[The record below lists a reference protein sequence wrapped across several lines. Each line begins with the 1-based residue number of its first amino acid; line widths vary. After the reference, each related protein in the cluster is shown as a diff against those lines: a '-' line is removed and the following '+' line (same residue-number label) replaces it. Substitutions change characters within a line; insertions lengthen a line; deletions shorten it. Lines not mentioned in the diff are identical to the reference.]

1 MPAQPGADV
10 ETCPPSVGRD
20 GEQSPRRA
28 GRPTKLTPEVA
39 DKICQAIAGGNYRE
53 VAAAWAG
60 IGERT
65 LREWMQRGESP
76 RSRYHD
82 FRRRVLEAEQAA
94 EIRAVGLIMAKA
106 ATDPVHA
113 QWWLQRKH
121 PERWGRQDRSD
132 VKVTLT
138 DQPVAAALVEILRRF
153 IPEDKWDEFCGA
165 LDGDAGL
172 EGIRQ
177 TV

>member
-1 MPAQPGADV
+1 MPEPKT
-10 ETCPPSVGRD
+10 EEEPT
-20 GEQSPRRA
+20 RRA

-39 DKICQAIAGGNYRE
+39 DRICQAVAGGNYRE

-65 LREWMQRGESP
+65 LREWMRRGEDP

-94 EIRAVGLIMAKA
+94 EIRAVGLIMASA
-106 ATDPVHA
+106 AKDPKHA

-121 PERWGRQDRSD
+121 PDRWGRTERLSVRGE
-132 VKVTLT
+132 VKHEFGDDEQTLLANIAKA
-138 DQPVAAALVEILRRF
+138 VLARRGIR
-153 IPEDKWDEFCGA
+153 IPE
-165 LDGDAGL
+165 
-172 EGIRQ
+172 
-177 TV
+177 

>member
-94 EIRAVGLIMAKA
+94 EIRAVGLIMASA
-106 ATDPVHA
+106 AKDPKHA

-121 PERWGRQDRSD
+121 PERWGRKDRLQAEISGPGGGPVEMETKFD
-132 VKVTLT
+132 FSHLT
-138 DQPVAAALVEILRRF
+138 D
-153 IPEDKWDEFCGA
+153 DELLTFDQLLKKGHT
-165 LDGDAGL
+165 GGRDAPG
-172 EGIRQ
+172 
-177 TV
+177 

>member
-121 PERWGRQDRSD
+121 PERWGRKDRLQAEISGPGGGPVETKTKFD
-132 VKVTLT
+132 FSHLT
-138 DQPVAAALVEILRRF
+138 D
-153 IPEDKWDEFCGA
+153 DEVFT
-165 LDGDAGL
+165 LDELLKKGHTAGHD
-172 EGIRQ
+172 EPG
-177 TV
+177 